1 MPSRSDRFKSAV
13 VKAAQRA
20 KQAALVAMREAER
33 LLKDAKTRAATEVRQ
48 RQLKLKLKRMAT
60 VLKAAGKAA
69 VVAGVAAGTAA
80 AQRELK
86 RQKPLKRLRS

>member
-1 MPSRSDRFKSAV
+1 MPSRSDRFK
-13 VKAAQRA
+13 AAAINAARKA
-20 KQAALVAMREAER
+20 KQAAIVAMREAER
-33 LLKDAKTRAATEVRQ
+33 LLKEASQRAATEVRRQ
-48 RQLKLKLKRMAT
+48 QLKLRLKRMAG

-86 RQKPLKRLRS
+86 RRKPIKRLRS